1 MSYAERLLLDRIYNM
16 ILSVNIEDA
25 MKILCD
31 VSWNAVLYCNVV
43 WFTCPRLI
51 WLGVFQNGFAGCS
64 VPVLPGQLLQHISLT
79 SVEVKS
85 LGPSHCL
92 ESVVGGNEGLAVCKM
107 PGVSQS

>member
-31 VSWNAVLYCNVV
+31 VSWNAGLYCNVV

-51 WLGVFQNGFAGCS
+51 WLAVF
-64 VPVLPGQLLQHISLT
+64 
-79 SVEVKS
+79 
-85 LGPSHCL
+85 
-92 ESVVGGNEGLAVCKM
+92 
-107 PGVSQS
+107 